1 MLLLNSEQGSD
12 TLSNKFRSGF
22 AAIVGRPNVGKSTL
36 MNALVGEKIAI
47 ISDKPQ
53 TTRNRIQS
61 VLTRENY
68 QIVFVDTPGIHK
80 PKNKL
85 GEYMVKAAQNSLDDM
100 EAILFVVDA
109 ADGIGY
115 GDRMIA
121 ELLQDISSPVLL
133 VANKMDIADVDKARK
148 QMEELHKFGGFDDI
162 VEISALTGANIK
174 ELEEKL
180 VSYLPEGPKYYP
192 DDMITDQP
200 ERVILA
206 EIIREKA
213 LQLLKEEVPHGIGV
227 EIERIHDREDKN
239 LTEILASI
247 VCEKESHKG
256 IVIGKGGRM
265 LKAIGSQAR
274 KDIERFLGTKVYLE
288 TFVKVRTDWRNN
300 PATMRDLGYD
310 LKEF

>member
-1 MLLLNSEQGSD
+1 M
-12 TLSNKFRSGF
+12 SNKFRSGF

-148 QMEELHKFGGFDDI
+148 QLEELHKFGGFDDI

-180 VSYLPEGPKYYP
+180 VSYLPEG
-192 DDMITDQP
+192 QN
-200 ERVILA
+200 
-206 EIIREKA
+206 II
-213 LQLLKEEVPHGIGV
+213 G
-227 EIERIHDREDKN
+227 
-239 LTEILASI
+239 
-247 VCEKESHKG
+247 
-256 IVIGKGGRM
+256 
-265 LKAIGSQAR
+265 
-274 KDIERFLGTKVYLE
+274 
-288 TFVKVRTDWRNN
+288 
-300 PATMRDLGYD
+300 
-310 LKEF
+310 

>member
-1 MLLLNSEQGSD
+1 MPRFL
-12 TLSNKFRSGF
+12 SGF
-22 AAIVGRPNVGKSTL
+22 VAIVGRPNVGKSTL
-36 MNALVGEKIAI
+36 MNALIGEKIAI

-61 VLTRENY
+61 VLTKEDY

-100 EAILFVVDA
+100 EVIVFAVDA

-121 ELLQDISSPVLL
+121 DWLKGISSPVILA
-133 VANKMDIADVDKARK
+133 ANKMDIADTEKARM
-148 QMEELHKFGGFDDI
+148 QIEELKETGRFDDVI
-162 VEISALTGANIK
+162 EISALAGTNIGT
-174 ELEEKL
+174 LEKKL

-213 LQLLKEEVPHGIGV
+213 LNLLKEEVPHGIGV
-227 EIERIHDREDKN
+227 EIERFHDREDKN
-239 LTEILASI
+239 IVEIMASI
-247 VCEKESHKG
+247 ICEKTSHKG

-265 LKAIGSQAR
+265 LKSIGSQAR
-274 KDIERFLGTKVYLE
+274 MDIERFLGIKVYLE
-288 TFVKVRTDWRNN
+288 LFVKVRSDWRNN
-300 PATMRDLGYD
+300 PVTMRDLGYD